1 LQDLLEDDPMEK
13 AFISAVVFGLLGG
26 LVRGLVGVAKYFEK
40 NKANQKLNLRYFT
53 ISIGIAALVGGV
65 AGAIA
70 GGDWRFAFI
79 AGYAGT
85 DFIEGLYKIR
95 MKQGLEI

>member
-1 LQDLLEDDPMEK
+1 METLIIRSILLG
-13 AFISAVVFGLLGG
+13 VLGG
-26 LVRGLVGVAKYFEK
+26 LVRGLVGIAKYFEK
-40 NKANQKLNLRYFT
+40 NKANQRFHVGFLAL
-53 ISIGIAALVGGV
+53 SMGIAALVGGV
-65 AGAIA
+65 AGSLA
-70 GGDWRFAFI
+70 GGDWRFAII

>member
-1 LQDLLEDDPMEK
+1 M
-13 AFISAVVFGLLGG
+13 AVIRAIVFGLLGG

-40 NKANQKLNLRYFT
+40 NKANQKLSVRYFAL
-53 ISIGIAALVGGV
+53 SIGIAALVGGV
-65 AGAIA
+65 AGALA
-70 GGDWRFAFI
+70 GGDWRFAVI